1 MGSWLRGIGG
11 ASSSL
16 GVVQP
21 SIPNRISEIANLK
34 SHIAATF
41 DGMLKPRHATIG
53 EFLRGAQKS
62 LPGIVFVTSF

>member
-1 MGSWLRGIGG
+1 
-11 ASSSL
+11 L